1 MESIFDAIE
10 QNLESMLGVPF
21 VSSAV
26 TLGLAFYAY
35 KAAPELHSFVEEL
48 FLNVFFQIIVGFM
61 VLFMSTGNVLL
72 SFIVSAVFVYL
83 LSNTKEGMIG
93 GWGIHIS
100 HPSHH
105 SSPSL
110 PSAPYRPHLPSHPS
124 LPSLPSLP
132 SGPSL
137 PSNPFPS
144 PPSLED
150 LGNKAI
156 KIIENTLKD
165 AFKKF
170 RDNGKNV
177 VFTIVNSISYN
188 VEKTKNNIEE
198 KQKLIKPL

>member
-35 KAAPELHSFVEEL
+35 KAAPELPSFVEEL
-48 FLNVFFQIIVGFM
+48 FLNVFFQIFVGFM
-61 VLFMSTGNVLL
+61 VLYIETGNVLL

-110 PSAPYRPHLPSHPS
+110 PSAPYHPHLPSLPSHPS

-137 PSNPFPS
+137 
-144 PPSLED
+144 PSLED